1 MRAAGNRLFL
11 GVRTLKFK
19 ALLEIA
25 WEGGETL
32 FGLAVGGKWRFWDW
46 LGGSGAF
53 SDGWGREAG
62 GGARREGGGRQM
74 TKNATM
80 IRVSFFRQLASGL
93 VGVTLL
99 LPAAVFGLIAV
110 KRICFG
116 SKWMYV
122 YLAQQTQ
129 WMIGCLVVAVLF
141 NALAQ
146 LKVRIVPG
154 RIGPD
159 VELGL
164 RKNWLNTAVVL
175 QGILFLL
182 GLAAYL
188 FVEHLRWE
196 GAGI

>member
-1 MRAAGNRLFL
+1 M
-11 GVRTLKFK
+11 
-19 ALLEIA
+19 
-25 WEGGETL
+25 GE
-32 FGLAVGGKWRFWDW
+32 
-46 LGGSGAF
+46 GSGAF
-53 SDGWGREAG
+53 SDGWGAGGGAFWIGGGREAG